1 MFSAIDMP
9 WKDIDGNSIL
19 DTEGNEIYIKYDDAI
34 IEKIRL
40 CTMTVVEA
48 PYQNSSLITLTCQ
61 DNMMKFDRDYSESKL
76 EYPATRGRII
86 RDACS
91 ICGVPL
97 QTVVFDNDDYI
108 VESRPDDENLT
119 FRQLI
124 AWVAQIGGQWCKCDT
139 YGRLCIGWYDLKSY
153 ENNVLPDGKYISIN
167 SYDTLSVNNEDVVI
181 TGIRVTEYKD
191 DATSEN
197 ETVSYQYGKDGYVIE
212 IKDNKLIS
220 SGKGN
225 EIATMIGERI
235 VGMRFRPFTASI
247 TNNPAI
253 EAGDICLIT
262 DRKGNTYKSFIT
274 TSTFQVGNK
283 QSVGCGAKSAVRNSV
298 KQYSLYSQAIVE
310 NRKNLQ
316 KERTNRELALEELS
330 KRLSNASGLYSTVE
344 ENNGGGNVYYLHN
357 KFNLEE
363 SDIVWKMTAEA
374 WGVSTDGGQT
384 WNGGMTVDG
393 DTITRILD
401 AVGIRANWIN
411 TGEFRVADEKNNE
424 MFYVNCDTGVVRI
437 KAQQF
442 SLTGESVE
450 EIANKEIDK
459 FVSNIYKTDLEEIK
473 KQLSDKIETWYQDSD
488 PSLQWTGKET
498 RYWYDEAGHPI
509 LDIDGYPILITV
521 ETEKEDHEGDLWKNP
536 KNNNEYI
543 YRSGNWELMDVPD
556 SVFDEIDGKAQ
567 IFIKTPT
574 TPYNVGDA
582 WFTGTDI
589 LTCLVDRDSGEFVAS
604 DWEKKNNYT
613 DDSALNK
620 FLTGDYSETIEE
632 IKTQVDGKAETWR
645 QDTDPSTAW
654 TTDALKA
661 QHKGDLWYKT
671 SEQKSY
677 IYSGTAWTEMKTN
690 PPDIVFDAIDGKA
703 QIFSTQPKP
712 PYSVSDLYF
721 TGNEI
726 LVCKKDRE
734 TGEYEASDWE
744 KKDNYTDDSKVT
756 NFIENVYDPKIADIQ
771 NQIDGKI
778 DTFYY
783 DYEPTMSN
791 APASG
796 WTTDA
801 EKNKH
806 NGDLFFWKSKGYT
819 YRFLKA
825 NNTWQWV
832 RVKDA
837 DITSAMTAASNA
849 QDTADGKRRAFTT
862 TPTPPYDVGDLW
874 TQGSTGDLM
883 RCKTSRASGNYVSTD
898 WIKATKYTDDS
909 SVDKLEQTVKS
920 EFEVID
926 EKIALRVTVAD
937 AESLIEQKAR
947 SIRLQADEISWKSK
961 YSEMTED
968 GTLTC
973 ENATIKG
980 TLYSEN
986 GENKTYLRNGYMQ
999 ITYKSQNLGLIGG
1012 NGLDGYTD
1020 IEGLN
1025 FDLEYTGDY
1034 MTWAAK
1040 NYSNSKNYAMKLTY
1054 ARSSFGKMTADAL
1067 NAGCDID
1074 MHGWKIKNPSFE
1086 GGGVTAT
1093 VNYVQITG
1101 IDDYGKITGF
1111 NPNAQSVYRNGIL
1124 VGLRYS

>member
-1 MFSAIDMP
+1 MRNLSSVFKEQLNNDNRRYLEWLDITLKDGTVLNLQEDSVWNYGIKFEDSVSDESEFKIGSAIVNKATVTINNIYDDFGKYDFEGAEITVYIGLRVSPSGMASAIDVP
-9 WKDIDGNSIL
+9 WRDIDGNSIL
-19 DTEGNEIYIKYDDAI
+19 DTEGNKIYIKYDDAI
-34 IEKIRL
+34 IERVRL

-153 ENNVLPDGKYISIN
+153 ENNVLQDGKYISIN

-473 KQLSDKIETWYQDSD
+473 KQLSNKIETWYQDSD

-498 RYWYDEAGHPI
+498 RYWYDEVGHPI

-521 ETEKEDHEGDLWKNP
+521 ETEKEDHEGDLWKNS

-574 TPYNVGDA
+574 APYNVGDL
-582 WFTGTDI
+582 WFTGNEI
-589 LTCLVDRDSGEFVAS
+589 LTCIQKRDDGTYVAS
-604 DWEKKNNYT
+604 DWQKKNNYT
-613 DDSALNK
+613 DDSA
-620 FLTGDYSETIEE
+620 
-632 IKTQVDGKAETWR
+632 V
-645 QDTDPSTAW
+645 
-654 TTDALKA
+654 
-661 QHKGDLWYKT
+661 
-671 SEQKSY
+671 KS
-677 IYSGTAWTEMKTN
+677 
-690 PPDIVFDAIDGKA
+690 
-703 QIFSTQPKP
+703 
-712 PYSVSDLYF
+712 
-721 TGNEI
+721 
-726 LVCKKDRE
+726 
-734 TGEYEASDWE
+734 
-744 KKDNYTDDSKVT
+744 
-756 NFIENVYDPKIADIQ
+756 FISNVYDPKIADIQ

-791 APASG
+791 APASS
-796 WTTDA
+796 WTTDT

-849 QDTADGKRRAFTT
+849 QDTADGKRRVFTS
-862 TPTPPYDVGDLW
+862 TPTPPYDTGDLW
-874 TQGSTGDLM
+874 TQGSAGDLM

-909 SVDKLEQTVKS
+909 SVNKLEQTVKS
-920 EFEVID
+920 EIEVID
-926 EKIALRVTVAD
+926 RKIALRVTSEEAQ
-937 AESLIEQKAR
+937 SLIEQKVR

-968 GTLTC
+968 GSLTC
-973 ENATIKG
+973 QNATIQNATVEG
-980 TLYSEN
+980 TICSDN
-986 GENKTYLRNGYMQ
+986 GDNKIYLRDGRMDIVYKKKNIGLVGANGFKGYPDA
-999 ITYKSQNLGLIGG
+999 GG
-1012 NGLDGYTD
+1012 
-1020 IEGLN
+1020 IN
-1025 FDLEYTGDY
+1025 FDLNTEGDY
-1034 MTWAAK
+1034 MLWGSQNPDLGNDYYVRWIYVNRDLDRFSEGT
-1040 NYSNSKNYAMKLTY
+1040 
-1054 ARSSFGKMTADAL
+1054 L
-1067 NAGCDID
+1067 NAGCSID
-1074 MHGWKIKNPSFE
+1074 MHNWTLKNPSFE
-1086 GGGVTAT
+1086 DGGVTAT
-1093 VNYVQITG
+1093 INFVQILKMNSNGTAASWG
-1101 IDDYGKITGF
+1101 NNGKLQYKNGLLIDLNYYV
-1111 NPNAQSVYRNGIL
+1111 P
-1124 VGLRYS
+1124 